1 MVAAL
6 DALATRLSNSNS
18 PTAPGGRVTRTAA
31 ARLALKRGI
40 EALQADSK
48 PRGVPELPTFPD
60 SEAWQDATEAIE
72 QLAELDLGLLDADA
86 ISALGLLDADAIS
99 ALGLLD
105 ADAISAL
112 GDLDIN
118 VLVAIGN
125 LNTDVLDALDAL
137 DTSGI
142 DALERLIGLDD
153 RLDRILEK
161 YE

>member
-48 PRGVPELPTFPD
+48 PRGVPELPAFPD

-72 QLAELDLGLLDADA
+72 QLAELDLGV
-86 ISALGLLDADAIS
+86 LDADAIS

>member
-72 QLAELDLGLLDADA
+72 QLAELDLGV
-86 ISALGLLDADAIS
+86 LDADAIS